1 MAPLP
6 LRSRSSRI
14 NTENRTQTTLSKFL
28 TRASS
33 KLQAQQNARQ
43 QQQQQQPPQQQQ
55 QQQQQQQPRKSII
68 DSKSKIPEN
77 KILEGVVACL
87 DVRTEDGDDVSQN
100 FERALQSMGAKTRRT
115 FSDSCTHLIFKN
127 GSPATLKKALSK
139 NVFIINLLWISRCK
153 KEGRRLSEKEFIIER
168 PQGLVLAGKKRR
180 KSMEPSKVRA
190 LGSNDHLEPSTSSS
204 SDASINDDLYES
216 NQRLAEVR
224 RKTIGIPSWKR
235 QRMEDAGLVKRYT
248 ESFDNEESEDDIK
261 RTTRLSL
268 PISVEKMAAKH
279 VIPSVN
285 KSMPVAPSPEMKEH
299 IKARFSFGKKVEDD
313 TDTSKDLLP
322 FVPLVANSTAMSTSG
337 STVTPL
343 RRKRRLTGNTLPR
356 QDNIPPSSASVVS
369 TSTWNTSSESLPIS
383 IPKQRNVSR
392 KPNIVFTSLTSDMRQ
407 KCKEAIESLGIY
419 DIAAE

>member
-1 MAPLP
+1 MQAVYN
-6 LRSRSSRI
+6 SNI
-14 NTENRTQTTLSKFL
+14 FFL
-28 TRASS
+28 IA
-33 KLQAQQNARQ
+33 
-43 QQQQQQPPQQQQ
+43 
-55 QQQQQQQPRKSII
+55 
-68 DSKSKIPEN
+68 
-77 KILEGVVACL
+77 
-87 DVRTEDGDDVSQN
+87 
-100 FERALQSMGAKTRRT
+100 
-115 FSDSCTHLIFKN
+115 
-127 GSPATLKKALSK
+127 
-139 NVFIINLLWISRCK
+139 
-153 KEGRRLSEKEFIIER
+153 
-168 PQGLVLAGKKRR
+168 
-180 KSMEPSKVRA
+180 
-190 LGSNDHLEPSTSSS
+190 SSS

-235 QRMEDAGLVKRYT
+235 QRMEDTGLVKRYT

-261 RTTRLSL
+261 HTRLSL

-279 VIPSVN
+279 VTPSVN

-299 IKARFSFGKKVEDD
+299 IKARFSFGKKAEDD

-322 FVPLVANSTAMSTSG
+322 FVPLVANSTVMSTSG

-356 QDNIPPSSASVVS
+356 QDNIPSSSASVVS

-383 IPKQRNVSR
+383 IPKQRNISR